1 VRIRIVAVGH
11 RQPDWVQV
19 AFDEYS
25 KRMPPEVRVELVAI
39 KPDARPVSL
48 GPAGLEKLLEREAQ
62 RISAALP
69 PGVIRVVLD
78 ERGQVVS
85 SRDLSVLLER
95 WLAAGADVGIVI
107 GSADGLHPRVKVQ
120 ADVTISLSA
129 MTLPHGLVRVVVA
142 EQLYRAVSLLRGHP
156 YHRE

>member
-1 VRIRIVAVGH
+1 
-11 RQPDWVQV
+11 
-19 AFDEYS
+19 
-25 KRMPPEVRVELVAI
+25 MPPEVRVELVAI
-39 KPDARPVSL
+39 KPDARPASL

-69 PGVIRVVLD
+69 SGVIRVVLD

-85 SRDLSVLLER
+85 SREFSVLLEK
-95 WLAAGADVGIVI
+95 WLAAGKDVGIVI
-107 GSADGLHPRVKVQ
+107 GSADGIHPRVKAQ
-120 ADVTISLSA
+120 AEVMISLSA
-129 MTLPHGLVRVVVA
+129 LTLPHGVVRVLVA